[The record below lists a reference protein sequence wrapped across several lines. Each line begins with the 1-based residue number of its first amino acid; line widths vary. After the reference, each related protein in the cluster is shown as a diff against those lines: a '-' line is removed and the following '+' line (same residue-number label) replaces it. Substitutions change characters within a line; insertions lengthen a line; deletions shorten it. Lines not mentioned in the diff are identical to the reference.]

1 MVNKKSAYVIYE
13 SPLSYRLI
21 DYNPTMASTPQPSS
35 YTYGQAMKNTPSSH
49 ETSGTK
55 EELYDREK
63 QLAMQ
68 ETRLR
73 EYQERVLRYERL
85 AEDATRVALQEKE
98 LRLNKLAEELKQR
111 EIQARNKLATAVES
125 LELLKSQPPMQAAS
139 PWPPSMPR
147 NPKMNLEHR

>member
-1 MVNKKSAYVIYE
+1 
-13 SPLSYRLI
+13 
-21 DYNPTMASTPQPSS
+21 MASTPQPSS
-35 YTYGQAMKNTPSSH
+35 YTYGGQAMKNTPSSH
-49 ETSGTK
+49 ETSGSQ

-125 LELLKSQPPMQAAS
+125 LELLKSQPPMATSAAS
-139 PWPPSMPR
+139 PWPPNMPR

>member
-1 MVNKKSAYVIYE
+1 
-13 SPLSYRLI
+13 
-21 DYNPTMASTPQPSS
+21 MASTPQPSS

-73 EYQERVLRYERL
+73 EYQERVLRYKAMKSSPFL
-85 AEDATRVALQEKE
+85 GPFCGSDFLGF
-98 LRLNKLAEELKQR
+98 
-111 EIQARNKLATAVES
+111 S
-125 LELLKSQPPMQAAS
+125 LLKI
-139 PWPPSMPR
+139 
-147 NPKMNLEHR
+147 